1 MKIYETIGYDGLN
14 VGDNDLILGVEY
26 LRALQK
32 HSKVPFLSANIKE
45 KKTGNPIFTPY
56 LIKEINGS
64 KVGIIGFLTPDIP
77 PHIYEKMENYFIEDP
92 IMVAIGIIN
101 GPMANCDHIII
112 LAHLNLPEIE
122 SLAQSIPRISIII
135 GGHDHLLVF
144 PREINRAIWVQTGA
158 FGLHIG
164 RLNLKFAK
172 GSSGF
177 VDITQRNLIQ
187 KNIDEIQK
195 KIEDPRYV
203 KEVDSL
209 KRMMAILTEQKKKM
223 PDGEGKN
230 TYENH
235 LILLHPGMASDPEI
249 EELISSLRD
258 RLKQLIP

>member
-1 MKIYETIGYDGLN
+1 LKIYETIGYDGLN

-32 HSKVPFLSANIKE
+32 HSKIPFLSANIKE
-45 KKTGNPIFTPY
+45 RKTGNPIFTPY

-64 KVGIIGFLTPDIP
+64 KVGIIGLLTPDMP

-92 IMVAIGIIN
+92 MMVAIGIIN
-101 GPMANCDHIII
+101 GPIANCDHIII
-112 LAHLNLPEIE
+112 LAHLNFPEIE

-144 PREINRAIWVQTGA
+144 PREINRAIWVQTDA

-209 KRMMAILTEQKKKM
+209 KRMMPILIERKKKM
-223 PDGEGKN
+223 PDGEGKH

-235 LILLHPGMASDPEI
+235 LILLHPGIASDPEV
-249 EELISSLRD
+249 EQLISSSKD
-258 RLKQLIP
+258 